1 MSIIQSLTS
10 VVLPAASLGLGG
22 FNLVQNTM
30 QQEAIDDRTETLD
43 DLKVAIGALSERIA
57 YLEPASQYATAGMIF
72 QVFQHNIHTKY
83 HKSLPCLSLYVFI
96 FFHFHCSTYQ

>member
-72 QVFQHNIHTKY
+72 LVLRDNILKNILLACIS
-83 HKSLPCLSLYVFI
+83 K
-96 FFHFHCSTYQ
+96 

>member
-72 QVFQHNIHTKY
+72 QVFQHNIHTK
-83 HKSLPCLSLYVFI
+83 
-96 FFHFHCSTYQ
+96 